1 MARTIQKLTP
11 LAVNK
16 ISKPGWTGDGG
27 GLWLQVSKEG
37 TKSWVFRYTIKG
49 KQFVMGLGALH
60 TVGLVE
66 ARAKAHEY
74 RQMLHE
80 GKNPQ
85 NERAAATAAALA
97 AAEQERARAMT
108 FDQCAAA
115 YIEAMRGEWKNAK
128 HVSQW
133 QNTLATYASPIIGAL
148 PVGDIDTGLVVKVLQ
163 PIWSTKTETATRVRQ
178 RIEKVLDWAK
188 TSRYR
193 TGENPALW
201 RGNLENLLPKPGKI
215 RKVAHHEALPWQETV
230 AFMADLRTRRGTA
243 ARALEFAILT
253 AARSGE
259 ARGARWDEIRG
270 DVWTLPAERMK
281 AGREHT
287 VPLST
292 AALALLEGLPRTGAL
307 VFPGGKT
314 KRGKKDPQLSAEALT
329 AVLTRMG
336 RDNLT
341 VHGFRSTF
349 RDWCAESQSFPRE
362 VAEHAL
368 AHSLPDKVEA
378 AYQRATLIEKRTRL
392 MQAWS
397 DYCAFTA

>member
-1 MARTIQKLTP
+1 MTRTIQKLTP

-27 GLWLQVSKEG
+27 GLWLQVSAAR

-49 KQFVMGLGALH
+49 EQFVMGLGALH

-85 NERAAATAAALA
+85 SERAAAAAAALA
-97 AAEQERARAMT
+97 AAEQEKAHAMT
-108 FDQCAAA
+108 FDQCAVA
-115 YIEAMRGEWKNAK
+115 YIQDKQDEWKNAK
-128 HVSQW
+128 HISQW

-148 PVGDIDTGLVVKVLQ
+148 PVADVNTELVMKVLK
-163 PIWSTKTETATRVRQ
+163 PIWQDKTETATRVRG
-178 RIEKVLDWAK
+178 RIESILNWAK
-188 TSRYR
+188 TSGYR

-201 RGNLENLLPKPGKI
+201 RGHLENLLPAPGKI
-215 RKVAHHEALPWQETV
+215 RKVVHHEALPWLDMV
-230 AFMADLRTRRGTA
+230 AFMADLRTRRGQA

-259 ARGARWDEIRG
+259 VRGARWDEIKG
-270 DVWTLPAERMK
+270 DVWTLPANRMK
-281 AGREHT
+281 AGKEHS

-292 AALALLEGLPRTGAL
+292 AARALLATLPRKGTL
-307 VFPGGKT
+307 VFPGGKKGRDKT
-314 KRGKKDPQLSAEALT
+314 EPEMTAEGLT
-329 AVLTRMG
+329 AVLRRMG
-336 RDNLT
+336 YATLT
-341 VHGFRSTF
+341 VHGFRSAF
-349 RDWCAESQSFPRE
+349 RDWCAESQNFPRE

-378 AYQRATLIEKRTRL
+378 AYQRSTLIEKRTRL
-392 MQAWS
+392 MQAWADFCTFS
-397 DYCAFTA
+397 A